1 MSYIYIYI
9 YIWLQV
15 HVASSC
21 STPHGMA
28 PGTHTHTH
36 TSSSSSTST
45 TSAGRTAATHH
56 HWEGYYDWLWGLAR
70 ECCNHIYCTHFFSS
84 SNIEQTFFWNATSA
98 KHPCQA
104 VGVATGSSV
113 GSASTMS
120 RVMDLATKAIEIR
133 QQS

>member
-9 YIWLQV
+9 
-15 HVASSC
+15 HMVASAC
-21 STPHGMA
+21 CKFLFHTPWYGPRH
-28 PGTHTHTH
+28 PHTH